1 MPAVFSRSFERAIVK
16 LNYFKQQS
24 QCGEREQVLSTSRSE
39 DLQRSN
45 SPMRQ
50 SSKPD
55 VWPWGLDSRT
65 FLLPAST
72 LQHAQLW
79 WYLWTLCGKEKSV
92 LCVPEICNRFVIT
105 NTALSG
111 AGLVL
116 QKSRWS
122 LHRQCVKWASNH
134 WEQREGVS
142 TALSNFPAGPTNYK
156 VRTTIV
162 ILYSNYLHDKGHHI
176 SLNSHLASALQNK
189 IILKHLPEDKNSKQ
203 IW

>member
-1 MPAVFSRSFERAIVK
+1 MGRGSKFCPHQGLKTSKGLTLPCVKAASLMSGHGAWIQGCSPSQLPHCSMPK
-16 LNYFKQQS
+16 
-24 QCGEREQVLSTSRSE
+24 
-39 DLQRSN
+39 
-45 SPMRQ
+45 
-50 SSKPD
+50 
-55 VWPWGLDSRT
+55 
-65 FLLPAST
+65 
-72 LQHAQLW
+72 LW

-105 NTALSG
+105 NTTLSG

-134 WEQREGVS
+134 WEQRESIS

-156 VRTTIV
+156 VRTTII

-176 SLNSHLASALQNK
+176 SLNSHLASALQN
-189 IILKHLPEDKNSKQ
+189 
-203 IW
+203 